1 MLCEDCGK
9 CRGIEIN
16 NDNTYTVTCSEN
28 GEFKI
33 HKDHVD
39 AFRCT
44 DKTDKIMPELRDN
57 VLIILK
63 CGREITVYDET
74 VTSIE
79 DMSFDC
85 EWAKFGNIKVRTDEI
100 ACFGYIGG

>member
-1 MLCEDCGK
+1 MLCEDCEK

-16 NDNTYTVTCSEN
+16 NDTYTVTCSEN

-44 DKTDKIMPELRDN
+44 DKTDKVMPELRDN

-74 VTSIE
+74 VTSTE

-100 ACFGYIGG
+100 ACYGYIGG

>member
-1 MLCEDCGK
+1 MICEDCGR
-9 CRGIEIN
+9 CQSIEFN
-16 NDNTYTVTCSEN
+16 NNAYTIDCLEN
-28 GEFKI
+28 GKFKL
-33 HKDHVD
+33 HNDHVD
-39 AFRCT
+39 NFRCT
-44 DKTDKIMPELRDN
+44 DKTDKIAPPPGDN

-63 CGREITVYDET
+63 SGRDITVYDET

-100 ACFGYIGG
+100 ACYGYIGD

>member
-9 CRGIEIN
+9 CRSIKSN
-16 NDNTYTVTCSEN
+16 NDIYTVACTEN
-28 GEFKI
+28 GEFQL

-44 DKTDKIMPELRDN
+44 DKTDKVVPELRDN

-74 VTSIE
+74 VASIE

-100 ACFGYIGG
+100 ACYGYIGG

>member
-1 MLCEDCGK
+1 MICEDCGK
-9 CRGIEIN
+9 CRGIKIN
-16 NDNTYTVTCSEN
+16 NDIYTVACTAN
-28 GEFKI
+28 GEFQL

-44 DKTDKIMPELRDN
+44 DKADKIAPPPRDN

-63 CGREITVYDET
+63 SGRDITVYDET
-74 VTSIE
+74 VKSIE

-100 ACFGYIGG
+100 ACYGYIGG